1 MLIRN
6 GVYSRFDFRPRALLP
21 PHLRAW
27 KAGASAIKSARR
39 RKIRNGRRHWGTP
52 GRILRIRFYCIQT
65 RTTGVDCVALAP
77 KEREKGEVLIART
90 LNSVYV

>member
-27 KAGASAIKSARR
+27 KAGASAIKERGEE
-39 RKIRNGRRHWGTP
+39 KFGM
-52 GRILRIRFYCIQT
+52 
-65 RTTGVDCVALAP
+65 GVDI
-77 KEREKGEVLIART
+77 GEHRAEFFEFASTVFRHEQQGWI
-90 LNSVYV
+90 V